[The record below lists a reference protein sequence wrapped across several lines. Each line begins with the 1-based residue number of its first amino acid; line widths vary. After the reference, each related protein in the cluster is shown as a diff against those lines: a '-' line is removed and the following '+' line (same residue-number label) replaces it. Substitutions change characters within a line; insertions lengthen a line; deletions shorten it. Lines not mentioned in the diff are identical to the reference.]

1 MLDFYLKKQLLI
13 FVIISF
19 GILYGVRFA
28 NSAEL
33 LNAIVLITITY
44 YVFFS
49 DTINLKTIVAPTN
62 PDKYLHKFP
71 EIFEIKTKLK
81 VIESFDVGAY
91 NDLVKNIDSFIML
104 YEKINNNIFI
114 YKFNYDI
121 LYETYK
127 NIIIIPSSV
136 ILSIPTYTFYKQEN
150 IESYIHKYANN
161 LKLIL
166 YNYLEKLNDKNILH
180 IEKYGYTKNDVINTN
195 ILGFDDRFTKD
206 NHYQLH

>member
-1 MLDFYLKKQLLI
+1 MLDFYLKHQIFI
-13 FVIISF
+13 FVLISL
-19 GILYGVRFA
+19 GIFYGVRFA
-28 NSAEL
+28 NSSQL
-33 LNAIVLITITY
+33 LNAIVLITIVY

-49 DTINLKTIVAPTN
+49 NTINLKTIVAPTN

-71 EIFEIKTKLK
+71 EIFEIKSKLK

-91 NDLVKNIDSFIML
+91 NDLVKNIDAFIIL

-127 NIIIIPSSV
+127 NIINIPSSV
-136 ILSIPTYTFYKQEN
+136 ILSIPTYTFFKQEN

-166 YNYLEKLNDKNILH
+166 YTYLEKLNDKNILH
-180 IEKYGYTKNDVINTN
+180 IEKYGYTINDVVKTSVI
-195 ILGFDDRFTKD
+195 GFDHTFTKD